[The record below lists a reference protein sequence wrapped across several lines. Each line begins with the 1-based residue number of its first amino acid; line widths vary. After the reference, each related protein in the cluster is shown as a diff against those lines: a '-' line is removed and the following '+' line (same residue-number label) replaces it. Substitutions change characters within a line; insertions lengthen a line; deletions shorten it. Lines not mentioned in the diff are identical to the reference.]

1 VEAVRERLV
10 LAFAGLL
17 LAACAEFVDPGPT
30 LVSLAIAPVFDNTG
44 AFADDADRLKVT
56 IAREDSTDVFT
67 TVASFFV
74 NIDPTTGEADTAI
87 AVPMFQSP
95 TRFRVRLEAV
105 RSSDGAVL
113 FSGESIVSV
122 TAGSSGTGAPVEI
135 PVTYTGPTAARLVLM
150 PSDTAV
156 EAGSSFIFRA
166 STFTAAGGAVN
177 VPVRYA
183 LVNAADSVLLRVD
196 RLTGQAT
203 VAGGAEGEGLVYAMT
218 PDGLAADTSRVL
230 IGAVPVAVAVNPGYV
245 NVVSGSTAQFGGAVV
260 DALGNPLT
268 VFSVQWTSRSP
279 AVATVSGSGLV
290 TAVALG
296 SAVIYVN
303 APDFSGNPAFADSVL
318 VTVVPPGNA
327 VVSSVPDA
335 RGFRTVAVGD
345 TVVVE
350 VPADMRFTPS
360 ELLGSYNATL
370 SWNPAVMRFV
380 DLQQGDFPLPEVNTA
395 NTASGELRFAQAN
408 ANGTGGVFTLARVRF
423 VAQSA
428 GVTQP
433 ALTITEMSA
442 ARTFTNLIDRVTV
455 TNGTVIV
462 R

>member
-1 VEAVRERLV
+1 M
-10 LAFAGLL
+10 
-17 LAACAEFVDPGPT
+17 
-30 LVSLAIAPVFDNTG
+30 VSLAVTPVFG
-44 AFADDADRLKVT
+44 SYAAFADDADRLKVT

-67 TVASFFV
+67 TVAQFFV
-74 NIDPTTGEADTAI
+74 NIDPTTGEADTAM

-122 TAGSSGTGAPVEI
+122 AAGGSGTGDPIEI

-156 EAGSSFIFRA
+156 EAGSSFTFRA

-183 LVNAADSVLLRVD
+183 LVNPLDSLSLQVD
-196 RLTGQAT
+196 RLTGDAT
-203 VAGGAEGEGLVYAMT
+203 VAADVEGEVLVFAVT
-218 PDGLAADTSRVL
+218 PDSVAADTSRVL
-230 IGAVPVAVAVNPGYV
+230 IGAVPVAVAVAPGYA
-245 NVVSGSTAQFGGAVV
+245 NVVSGSTAQFSGSVV
-260 DALGNPLT
+260 DGIGNPLS

-279 AVATVSGSGLV
+279 SVATVNASGLV
-290 TAVALG
+290 TGVAPG
-296 SAVIYVN
+296 SAVIYIDT
-303 APDFSGNPAFADSVL
+303 PDFPGNPAFADSVL
-318 VTVVPPGNA
+318 VTVLPAGNA
-327 VVSSVPDA
+327 VVSSVADG
-335 RGFRTVAVGD
+335 RGFRTASAGD
-345 TVVVE
+345 TLVVE

-380 DLQQGDFPLPEVNTA
+380 DLQQGDFPLPEVNAA
-395 NTASGELRFAQAN
+395 NATSGELRFAQAN
-408 ANGTGGVFTLARVRF
+408 ANGTGGVFLLARVRF

-433 ALTITEMSA
+433 ALAITEMSA